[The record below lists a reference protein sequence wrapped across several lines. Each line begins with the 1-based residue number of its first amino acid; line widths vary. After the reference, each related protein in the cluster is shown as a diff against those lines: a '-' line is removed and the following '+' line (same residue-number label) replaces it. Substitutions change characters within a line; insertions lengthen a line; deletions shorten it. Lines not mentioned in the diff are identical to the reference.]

1 MDLLEAKIA
10 EIKNLDLV
18 YIFTTDSILK
28 DKTKEYVGA
37 KIVYDKDKVLSLDYK
52 NKHFGLF
59 LKKVLERYNK
69 EKDKRNI
76 ILLGDLTKKIVQDS
90 FFTIVE
96 KEEEVVQSNGI
107 LVNAKKNQVKCFEKY
122 LKQVLKM
129 ILKTIKKYEV
139 VSIDKIDGFNYKYVV
154 DYSVANIKKQL
165 SMLIFVK
172 EDGNLD
178 FRISNIDGANVNIS
192 GTIEESF
199 YNIKTNWYEEND
211 NLKGSIIYNSKEQI
225 IQEKLYKGDILVVNR
240 ETSDTLLTE
249 DELLISFYLK
259 LLNLKELNN
268 VMKIDDNCYFLS
280 NSNLLKNDEEG
291 IIYKNESYLISIFDD
306 EVIIKQ
312 NKKVGISKYNNQ
324 VKVLLDDILSEYTLK
339 KIIINDKHY
348 VLIENKY
355 QKNDIKNYSYNVL
368 EIPENKSFL
377 EMFDIEN
384 KFHIDEELK
393 TFDGIK
399 RYIKNRERGIE

>member
-1 MDLLEAKIA
+1 MNLIEAQIA
-10 EIKNLDLV
+10 EIKNLNLI

-28 DKTKEYVGA
+28 DKMNEYVGA

-52 NKHFGLF
+52 NKHFELF

-96 KEEEVVQSNGI
+96 KEKEVVQSTGI

-165 SMLIFVK
+165 NMLIFVK
-172 EDGNLD
+172 EDGNID
-178 FRISNIDGANVNIS
+178 FRISNIDGTNVNIN
-192 GTIEESF
+192 GTIEDSF

-211 NLKGSIIYNSKEQI
+211 NLKGSIIYNSKEQLI
-225 IQEKLYKGDILVVNR
+225 EEKLYKSDTLVINR

-268 VMKIDDNCYFLS
+268 IMKIDDNCYFLS

-291 IIYKNESYLISIFDD
+291 IIYKNESYLISIFED
-306 EVIIKQ
+306 EVILKQ
-312 NKKVGISKYNNQ
+312 NQKVGISKYNNQ
-324 VKVLLDDILSEYTLK
+324 VRVLLDDILSEYTLK

-355 QKNDIKNYSYNVL
+355 KKNDIKNYSYNVL
-368 EIPENKSFL
+368 EIKDNKSFL
-377 EMFDIEN
+377 EMFDVEN
-384 KFHIDEELK
+384 KFNIDEELK
-393 TFDGIK
+393 TFDGVK
-399 RYIKNRERGIE
+399 RYIKNREGVME

>member
-10 EIKNLDLV
+10 EIKNLNLI

-28 DKTKEYVGA
+28 DKTNEYVGA

-52 NKHFGLF
+52 NKHFELF

-122 LKQVLKM
+122 LNQVLKM

-139 VSIDKIDGFNYKYVV
+139 VSIDKIDGFNHKYVV

-178 FRISNIDGANVNIS
+178 FRVSNIDGANVNIN
-192 GTIEESF
+192 GTIEDSF

-225 IQEKLYKGDILVVNR
+225 IQEKLYKGDTLVVNR

-291 IIYKNESYLISIFDD
+291 IIYKNESYLISIFKD

-312 NKKVGISKYNNQ
+312 NQKVGISKYNNQ
-324 VKVLLDDILSEYTLK
+324 VRALLDDILSEYTLK

-393 TFDGIK
+393 TFDSVK
-399 RYIKNRERGIE
+399 RYIKNREGGIE

>member
-10 EIKNLDLV
+10 EIKNLELI

-28 DKTKEYVGA
+28 DKTNEYIGA

-52 NKHFGLF
+52 NKHFELF
-59 LKKVLERYNK
+59 LRKVLDRYNK

-139 VSIDKIDGFNYKYVV
+139 VSIDKIDGFNYKYAI

-165 SMLIFVK
+165 NMLIFVK
-172 EDGNLD
+172 EDGNVD
-178 FRISNIDGANVNIS
+178 FRISNIDGTNVNIS

-225 IQEKLYKGDILVVNR
+225 IQEKLYKGDTLVINR

-291 IIYKNESYLISIFDD
+291 VIYTNESYQIVIYKD

-312 NKKVGISKYNNQ
+312 KQKVGISKYNNQ
-324 VKVLLDDILSEYTLK
+324 VRVLLDDIFSEYTLK

-393 TFDGIK
+393 TFDSVK
-399 RYIKNRERGIE
+399 RYIKNREGGIE

>member
-1 MDLLEAKIA
+1 MNLIEAQIA
-10 EIKNLDLV
+10 EIKNLNLI

-28 DKTKEYVGA
+28 DKMNEYVGA

-52 NKHFGLF
+52 NKHFELF

-96 KEEEVVQSNGI
+96 KEKEVVQSTGI

-165 SMLIFVK
+165 NMLIFVK
-172 EDGNLD
+172 EDGNID
-178 FRISNIDGANVNIS
+178 FRISNIDGTNVNIN
-192 GTIEESF
+192 GTIEDSF

-211 NLKGSIIYNSKEQI
+211 NLKGSIIYNSKEQLI
-225 IQEKLYKGDILVVNR
+225 EEKLYKGDTLVINR

-259 LLNLKELNN
+259 LFNLKELNN

-291 IIYKNESYLISIFDD
+291 VIYKNESYLISIFED
-306 EVIIKQ
+306 EVILKQ
-312 NKKVGISKYNNQ
+312 NQKVGISKYNNQ
-324 VKVLLDDILSEYTLK
+324 VRVLLDDILSEYTLK

-355 QKNDIKNYSYNVL
+355 KKNDIKNYSYNVL
-368 EIPENKSFL
+368 EIKDNKSFL
-377 EMFDIEN
+377 EMFDVEN
-384 KFHIDEELK
+384 KFNIDEELK
-393 TFDGIK
+393 TFDSVK
-399 RYIKNRERGIE
+399 RYIKNREGVME

>member
-1 MDLLEAKIA
+1 MNLIEAQIA
-10 EIKNLDLV
+10 EIKNLNLI

-28 DKTKEYVGA
+28 DKMNEYVGA

-52 NKHFGLF
+52 NKHFELF

-96 KEEEVVQSNGI
+96 KEKEVVQSTGI

-165 SMLIFVK
+165 NMLIFVK
-172 EDGNLD
+172 EDGNID
-178 FRISNIDGANVNIS
+178 FRISNIDGTNVNIN
-192 GTIEESF
+192 GTIEDSF

-211 NLKGSIIYNSKEQI
+211 NLKGSIIYNSKEQLI
-225 IQEKLYKGDILVVNR
+225 EEKLYKGDTLVINR

-259 LLNLKELNN
+259 LFNLKELNN

-291 IIYKNESYLISIFDD
+291 VIYKNESYLISIFED
-306 EVIIKQ
+306 EVILKQ
-312 NKKVGISKYNNQ
+312 NQKVGISKYNNQ
-324 VKVLLDDILSEYTLK
+324 VRVLLDDILNEYTLK
-339 KIIINDKHY
+339 KLVIDDKCY
-348 VLIENKY
+348 ILIENKY
-355 QKNDIKNYSYNVL
+355 KKNDIRKYSYNVL
-368 EIPENKSFL
+368 EIKDNKSFL
-377 EMFDIEN
+377 EMFNIEN
-384 KFHIDEELK
+384 RFEIDEELK
-393 TFDGIK
+393 TFDGVK
-399 RYIKNRERGIE
+399 RYIKNREGVME